1 MLHMQG
7 GIGKHLVKLFYW
19 RGSPRSGSWA
29 PHQIPLSTAA
39 DAASPVPRIHANYR
53 MGLLLES
60 LNKMMVERCGEFN
73 AGNAA
78 AALSRCWDWP

>member
-1 MLHMQG
+1 M
-7 GIGKHLVKLFYW
+7 
-19 RGSPRSGSWA
+19 
-29 PHQIPLSTAA
+29 STAA